1 MRRAPP
7 GETGRFRS
15 PAPKAER
22 QRSSGRFSSQRV
34 TAYSSIPEYQMDKD
48 IQSVTL
54 KLLDYCQTN
63 DWAGYEPYDVLNS
76 RLFTALPLLDSKLPR
91 LVLTQFL
98 KRSPVNVRRL
108 LMVPRTQNPKAL
120 GLFLSAF
127 VNLSRVGVATEEDY
141 VQQMVDRLIALRSR
155 GVSYWCWGYNFP
167 WQTRTVLVPRW
178 APNLVCTTFAASG
191 LLDAFEQRQD
201 QRYLNMALSAAEYIL
216 DELYWTSGNSVWGF
230 GYPLP
235 DVHNQVHNANLLAA
249 ALFCRVYKHTGQE
262 KFLAPAL
269 DVTRYT
275 VKQQH
280 SDGGW
285 DYGEASTQK
294 WIDNFHTG
302 FNLSALRS
310 IGRTL
315 KTSEFEASVH
325 RGFEF
330 YRRHF
335 FREDGAV
342 RYFHD
347 RTYPIDTHCVAQS
360 IITLLDLKD
369 LDPANVPLAR
379 SVFEWAR
386 NRMWDER
393 EGFFYYRILRLCTI
407 RTSYMRWTQA
417 WMFLALSMLL
427 AESGKATQEPRTD
440 YATMVEASR

>member
-1 MRRAPP
+1 
-7 GETGRFRS
+7 
-15 PAPKAER
+15 
-22 QRSSGRFSSQRV
+22 
-34 TAYSSIPEYQMDKD
+34 MDKV

-63 DWAGYEPYDVLNS
+63 NWAGYEPYDVLNS
-76 RLFTALPLLDSKLPR
+76 RLFTALPLLDSKIPR

-98 KRSPVNVRRL
+98 KRSPVNVRSL
-108 LMVPRTQNPKAL
+108 FMVPKTQNPKAL

-127 VNLSRVGVATEEDY
+127 VNLFRVGVATEGDHI
-141 VQQMVDRLIALRSR
+141 QQMVERLVALRSKDT
-155 GVSYWCWGYNFP
+155 SYWCWGYNFP

-201 QRYLNMALSAAEYIL
+201 ERYLSMAVSAAEYIL
-216 DELYWTSGNSVWGF
+216 NDLYWTSANSTVGF

-235 DVHNQVHNANLLAA
+235 QVHNQVHNANLLAA
-249 ALFCRVYKHTGQE
+249 ALFSRVYKHTGQE
-262 KFLAPAL
+262 RFLSPAL
-269 DVTRYT
+269 GVTRYT
-275 VKQQH
+275 IGQQH

-285 DYGEASTQK
+285 DYGEGANQK

-315 KTSEFEASVH
+315 ETSEFEESVL

-330 YRRHF
+330 YRSHF

-342 RYFHD
+342 GYYHD
-347 RTYPIDTHCVAQS
+347 RFYPIDTHCVAQS
-360 IITLLDLKD
+360 VITLLDLKD
-369 LDPANVPLAR
+369 LDPDNVRLAQ

-386 NRMWDER
+386 KRMWDDR
-393 EGFFYYRILRLCTI
+393 GGYFYYRILRFCTI

-427 AESGKATQEPRTD
+427 AETASPSSESLVPAL
-440 YATMVEASR
+440 ASEAR